1 MDARAFVIHGLTHLR
16 AVLGAGN
23 AANRPV
29 IVISAPAAGA
39 YAGANWFAALIEHGA
54 TEFPNVAMT
63 AILDCGDRGGDVLA
77 ALKAGLRHI
86 VFTGHPDAAARLIAI
101 ASSGGARILSRRPE
115 ALDLLD
121 IADLDYA
128 VRRHCECLP
137 EAKPFGY

>member
-1 MDARAFVIHGLTHLR
+1 MGAPAFVIHGLKHLR
-16 AVLGAGN
+16 AAL
-23 AANRPV
+23 AAARAAARPV

-39 YAGANWFAALIEHGA
+39 YAGANWFAVLIAHA
-54 TEFPNVAMT
+54 AAEFPDVEMT

-101 ASSGGARILSRRPE
+101 ATVDGARILDRRPP

-121 IADLDYA
+121 SADVDYA
-128 VRRHCECLP
+128 ARKHCECLP